1 MTKDYTAKIEHHRK
15 LLVWAKR
22 SNSKVKI
29 KAQQDAIEY
38 FTSLQESN

>member
-1 MTKDYTAKIEHHRK
+1 MKKDYTAKIEHHKK

-29 KAQQDAIEY
+29 KVQQDAVKY
-38 FTSLQESN
+38 FTSLKESK